1 MEWDDVQ
8 VFLALLRAKNLHDA
22 GARLGIDPSTVSR
35 RLTTLE
41 KVIDARLFI
50 RTREGLRPSAT
61 AERLRP
67 TAEAMEAQAA
77 AFQRAIRL
85 GETRAHGVVRLAT
98 TEALGRVLVAEGLLT
113 LLEEH
118 PDLALE
124 LMTGN
129 SAVDLAR
136 GEADLAL
143 RLTALKQP
151 SLRAQCVARV
161 GIGLFA
167 APAYLRA
174 RGVVHTAEGL
184 RGHDLLLPSG
194 ELSRL
199 PEARWLASRPQVR
212 VVFRSNSMP
221 ALVAAA
227 VAAQGIVPL
236 PLGWG
241 DGEPDLERVLVLD
254 AIPKRK
260 LWLVAHEATRDRPAV
275 RVVSQHVR
283 SILARLM
290 PG

>member
-1 MEWDDVQ
+1 V
-8 VFLALLRAKNLHDA
+8 N
-22 GARLGIDPSTVSR
+22 
-35 RLTTLE
+35 
-41 KVIDARLFI
+41 
-50 RTREGLRPSAT
+50 
-61 AERLRP
+61 
-67 TAEAMEAQAA
+67 
-77 AFQRAIRL
+77 
-85 GETRAHGVVRLAT
+85 
-98 TEALGRVLVAEGLLT
+98 EGLLT

-124 LMTGN
+124 LLAGN
-129 SAVDLAR
+129 AAVDLAR

-143 RLTALKQP
+143 RLTALKQS

-167 APAYLRA
+167 APTYLRR
-174 RGVVHTAEGL
+174 RGAVHDAEGL
-184 RGHDLLLPSG
+184 LGHDLLLPTG

-199 PEARWLASRPQVR
+199 PEARWLASRPRAR

-227 VAAQGIVPL
+227 VAARGIVPL

-260 LWLVAHEATRDRPAV
+260 LWLVTHEAAGDRPAV
-275 RVVSQHVR
+275 RLVSQHVR
-283 SILARLM
+283 SILGRLM